1 MTRNRDGK
9 KPPASHNYVKLLE
22 LHTSKIALSA
32 LPVYRQIPAV
42 VYLYGRSQPVN
53 EHPLKSRH

>member
-22 LHTSKIALSA
+22 LHTSKIASGFSNLN
-32 LPVYRQIPAV
+32 
-42 VYLYGRSQPVN
+42 YGRDVK
-53 EHPLKSRH
+53 LSRVAGHLL